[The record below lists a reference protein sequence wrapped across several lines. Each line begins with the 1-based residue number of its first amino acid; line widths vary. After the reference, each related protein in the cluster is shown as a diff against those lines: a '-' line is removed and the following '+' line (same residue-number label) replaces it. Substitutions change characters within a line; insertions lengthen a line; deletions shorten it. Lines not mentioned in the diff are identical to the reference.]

1 LNRVLVYRV
10 ASLLNQETGEVKTP
24 SFFGT
29 REVLKLMSLKPV
41 EGSGIEVDESE
52 LDGNWLYHPKT

>member
-1 LNRVLVYRV
+1 MMVYRAASVLNR
-10 ASLLNQETGEVKTP
+10 AGEVQTP

-29 REVLKLMSLKPV
+29 RKALKLMSLKPV

-52 LDGNWLYHPKT
+52 LDDNWLYHPKT